1 MKWANAGNA
10 AHSFVE
16 IIMSLLRLGYQSQK
30 LGEEQFPFYRAWL
43 WGLSQQNTSMFP
55 GFENAEAELVSNGR
69 NKILQISER
78 PYSPALY
85 IDAIISGWIMDEVF
99 KKT

>member
-1 MKWANAGNA
+1 
-10 AHSFVE
+10 
-16 IIMSLLRLGYQSQK
+16 
-30 LGEEQFPFYRAWL
+30 
-43 WGLSQQNTSMFP
+43 MFP

-99 KKT
+99 KKPKIYVNDNLNFWANMIRDETL